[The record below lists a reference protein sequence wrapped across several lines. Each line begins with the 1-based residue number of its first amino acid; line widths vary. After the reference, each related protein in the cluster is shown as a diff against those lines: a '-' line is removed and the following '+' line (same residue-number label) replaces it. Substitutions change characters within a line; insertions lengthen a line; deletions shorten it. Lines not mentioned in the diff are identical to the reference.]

1 MNAYD
6 QLEPWIQQFVDHYV
20 AQGGDNAQAA
30 FAKVKPNTKDPKSGG
45 KRLMAMP
52 LVIAAIN
59 ERMTRRRELI
69 ELDEKWVLDRLRQI
83 VDRCMQAE
91 PVKDSK
97 GEPTGEFKFDS
108 SGANRALELIGKHFA
123 MFTDKLKV
131 SDLDDLTDD
140 QLNERIRQAEREAG
154 ISATTH

>member
-1 MNAYD
+1 MSAYE

-30 FAKVKPNTKDPKSGG
+30 FAKVRLSSKDPRSGA

-52 LVIAAIN
+52 LVGAAIN
-59 ERMTRRRELI
+59 ERMKRRRELI
-69 ELDEKWVLDRLRQI
+69 ELDEKWVLDRLRQM
-83 VDRCMQAE
+83 VERCMQAE
-91 PVKDSK
+91 PVRDAK

-123 MFTDKLKV
+123 MFTDKIDATVEHK
-131 SDLDDLTDD
+131 DITDEPMTD
-140 QLNERIRQAEREAG
+140 EQWTHQYT
-154 ISATTH
+154 TTH